1 MIDSCFLYYDDDG
14 GGGASSRILGM
25 RGCRMCCVMMQAN
38 VSVKDTIDT
47 SSDTHIVHPQRHIQ
61 AAEMEAAD
69 DFVEQMAW
77 LSYLDECDEA
87 ARSSFSGFGKR
98 WAARR
103 RVGLIKVHPPR
114 QYNADDDSRGSGG
127 RVRSVSVTETALVT
141 YTPRIFEVKPRKLTS
156 HSLGVPKNVKGM
168 QHGHRGRYYSAA
180 PRTHY

>member
-1 MIDSCFLYYDDDG
+1 
-14 GGGASSRILGM
+14 
-25 RGCRMCCVMMQAN
+25 MQAN

-47 SSDTHIVHPQRHIQ
+47 SRDTHIVHPQRHIQ

-103 RVGLIKVHPPR
+103 KVGLIKVHPPR

-156 HSLGVPKNVKGM
+156 HSFGVPKNVNKGM
-168 QHGHRGRYYSAA
+168 HGHRGRYYSAV